1 MAPRN
6 RFYLLFLLVGVL
18 SACAGTSDLVMREVP
33 ANGFAQTLNYEFQAQ
48 VYEND
53 QGECKRMTVRVKPL
67 NKVYWRAPP
76 PDRLQLFDDDCYS
89 PIRFERIQYIA
100 RNAGGVIHLSGPQVS
115 LFWSEQFRLQDELLG
130 WLWRQG
136 IM

>member
-1 MAPRN
+1 MAHGN
-6 RFYLLFLLVGVL
+6 CLVLLFIAGLL
-18 SACAGTSDLVMREVP
+18 SACSGASDLVMREVP
-33 ANGFAQTLNYEFQAQ
+33 VNGFAQTLNYEFQAQ
-48 VYEND
+48 VYENA
-53 QGECKRMTVRVKPL
+53 QGQCKRMTVRVKPL
-67 NKVYWRAPP
+67 NKVYWRTPP

-100 RNAGGVIHLSGPQVS
+100 GNAGGVVRLSGPQLN